1 MFFIIQLFS
10 VPLFIVFRLELNKWE
25 DKMMAAGKPHL
36 VRKSRF
42 LVNSTDAK
50 KPRKKSPSNK

>member
-1 MFFIIQLFS
+1 MIY
-10 VPLFIVFRLELNKWE
+10 RLELKKWE

-42 LVNSTDAK
+42 LAKSTDTK
-50 KPRKKSPSNK
+50 KPRKKSPSNE